1 MGKMT
6 LGERIKQRR
15 EELRMTQKDLADAVG
30 TPQSHI
36 AALEGGSRKD
46 VTGRTLRRVAR
57 ALKCSADD
65 LIGTF
70 EDREDEL
77 QPAALVSVEA

>member
-1 MGKMT
+1 MT
-6 LGERIKQRR
+6 LGKRIKNRR
-15 EELRMTQKDLADAVG
+15 EELRMTQKELADTVG

-36 AALEGGSRKD
+36 AALESGSRKD
-46 VTGRTLRRVAR
+46 VTGRTLRRFAR

-70 EDREDEL
+70 EEL
-77 QPAALVSVEA
+77 EESEAETKRAALVIVS